1 MWGLLCCLLHFEIS
15 FGYTLVQF
23 AFAAVQHGG
32 DNLIHVVILVLTQA
46 SAEDDL
52 RLGVGQLLVLGI
64 QGTVLLVIDGVVRLV
79 ALLPFA

>member
-1 MWGLLCCLLHFEIS
+1 MLSLGC
-15 FGYTLVQF
+15 TLVQL

-32 DNLIHVVILVLTQA
+32 DNLIHVVILILTQA

-64 QGTVLLVIDGVVRLV
+64 QCAVFSIVDGVANLSARL
-79 ALLPFA
+79 LL